1 MLKHNEELALCA
13 QAHYDEVI
21 VNDSYKVKELAERD
35 PNIEYIVDIG
45 GNLGASGLQF
55 HTFFPNAKIILCEPE
70 DMLMSYAKENTN
82 NELIYVEKAVIGDPR
97 IKEVTFNICKW
108 QGNHHVAG
116 KFDMSI
122 YGIPEV
128 GSEIIG
134 QRIVPAITLTQII
147 HDNNFPRIDLLK
159 IDTEGSEGDILQGFA
174 INLAGV
180 KHIIGEFH
188 SQKDL
193 ALIKSALEETHEVTY
208 VDGAFKQPDG
218 QVANG
223 GFFAELRPEYVKA

>member
-13 QAHYDEVI
+13 QAHEDEVI
-21 VNDSYKVKELAERD
+21 IKDSYNVKVLAEHD

-45 GNLGASGLQF
+45 GNLGASSVQF
-55 HTFFPNAKIILCEPE
+55 STYFPNAKIIVCEAE
-70 DMLMSYAKENTN
+70 SMLMSYAKENTDN
-82 NELIYVEKAVIGDPR
+82 KLIYVEKAIVGDSN

-116 KFDMSI
+116 KFDMEI
-122 YGIPEV
+122 YGVPEV
-128 GSEIIG
+128 GSEILG
-134 QRIVPAITLTQII
+134 QRTVPATTLQ
-147 HDNNFPRIDLLK
+147 DVVLENDFPRIDLLK
-159 IDTEGSEGDILQGFA
+159 IDTEGSEGEILQSFKA
-174 INLAGV
+174 NLSKV

-193 ALIKSALEETHEVTY
+193 VLIKEALEKTHDVMY
-208 VDGAFKQPDG
+208 IDGAFKQPDG

-223 GFFAELRPEYVKA
+223 GFFAELKEEYVTA